1 MIDTQIDIV
10 CTASNSRTVINI
22 GNCSYAILG
31 GKSIKLHAL
40 FLVNLSVE
48 FTDNARFIKVP
59 SEEKHEQLISHPEFG
74 RNDR

>member
-1 MIDTQIDIV
+1 M
-10 CTASNSRTVINI
+10 CTAPNSRTVINI

-40 FLVNLSVE
+40 FVVNLSVE
-48 FTDNARFIKVP
+48 FTDNARFIKAHG
-59 SEEKHEQLISHPEFG
+59 EEKHEKRISQPEFG